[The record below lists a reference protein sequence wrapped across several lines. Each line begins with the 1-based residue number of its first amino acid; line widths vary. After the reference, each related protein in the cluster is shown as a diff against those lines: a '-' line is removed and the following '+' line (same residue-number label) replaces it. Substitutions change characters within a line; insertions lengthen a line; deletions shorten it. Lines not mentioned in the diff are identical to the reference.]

1 MAAYDPKRLI
11 TYSAFSGADMVA
23 TLSIPGIKEYTIG
36 TLEAISYSIHRETYP
51 VHVTGYAWP
60 RGFTRGPRLAGG
72 TLVFLTFDRHVIY
85 EFIDALKSSWESL
98 WEGRGFVPPFP
109 ANLRMDAM
117 PPFDVTITA
126 ANEMG
131 LTGVARVK
139 GIVVVDEGQT
149 ARIDQ
154 LATDA
159 TLQFVARD
167 VEPWHPIE
175 LSIT

>member
-1 MAAYDPKRLI
+1 MVAYDPKRLLS
-11 TYSAFSGADMVA
+11 YSAFGGADMVA

-36 TLEAISYSIHRETYP
+36 TLEAISYSIHRETVP
-51 VHVTGYAWP
+51 VHVTGFAWP

-85 EFIDALKSSWESL
+85 EFIDALKSHWEAL

-109 ANLRMDAM
+109 ASLRMDAM

-131 LTGVARVK
+131 LTGLSRIK
-139 GIVVVDEGQT
+139 GIVVVDEGQV

-159 TLQFVARD
+159 TLQFVAQD
-167 VEPWHPIE
+167 VEPWHPVV
-175 LSIT
+175 LNF